1 MGAFRS
7 FPSCLARP
15 LRFNSSTVLTRPAN
29 ARSRLATRMAAGLML
44 ALWLALLTLA
54 SAPQLH
60 LAHHPDAGHEQHHC
74 PVTLLT
80 QGQLESGPVPDTT
93 ATPSCLVFVF
103 APTAPLFFPLSCDVR
118 LLPGRAPPA
127 LLFPV

>member
-1 MGAFRS
+1 
-7 FPSCLARP
+7 
-15 LRFNSSTVLTRPAN
+15 VITRPAN
-29 ARSRLATRMAAGLML
+29 ARSRPATRLAAGLML

-80 QGQLESGPVPDTT
+80 QGQLESNPVPDTT
-93 ATPSCLVFVF
+93 LTPPCSVSVL
-103 APTAPLFFPLSCDVR
+103 AQASSLFLQQSSDVR

-127 LLFPV
+127 VLVPA